1 MYGNCCHYMVNNDR
15 IWLLIGR
22 KLAGEASAEELR
34 ELEQLLRT
42 HPDIHF
48 PLQTLSDLWSRKS
61 SDSDTEL
68 ANAYS
73 LHLEKMRQAGIEPV
87 HIEAEHPN
95 DTAYLLEGSQKRR
108 HRKTLLY
115 SFITLAIL
123 LIAVWWYPSSRK
135 NIKEAQVLKA
145 SVSEVSTKFGS
156 KSKIV
161 LPDGSEVWLN
171 AGSKLTYDEQFGK
184 TIREVKLTGEA
195 FFDVVKNA
203 SKPFIIHASNVDI
216 KVLGTQFNVKSYPGE
231 RTTEA
236 ALIRGTIEV
245 SIRSRHQEKI
255 ILHPNEKIVVKNDT
269 ADSSAGVSKEAEK
282 TITEPIVTI
291 KKLTYQQKDSAIL
304 ETSWVENK
312 LIFQDESFG
321 ELAVKMERWYGV
333 SIQFKDR
340 SLQQIR
346 LTGTFEKETVYE
358 ALRALMITA
367 PFHFRIENNII
378 IISK

>member
-1 MYGNCCHYMVNNDR
+1 MYGSCCYYMVNDR

-22 KLAGEASAEELR
+22 KLAGEASAEELQ

-42 HPDIHF
+42 RPEIHF
-48 PLQTLSDLWSRKS
+48 PLQTLSDLWSRKFS
-61 SDSDTEL
+61 HVDTKLE
-68 ANAYS
+68 NAYAF
-73 LHLEKMRQAGIEPV
+73 HLEKMKQAGVEPG
-87 HIEAEHPN
+87 HADIEHPD
-95 DTAYLLEGSQKRR
+95 DTAYLLEGSRKRR
-108 HRKTLLY
+108 HRKTLLV
-115 SFITLAIL
+115 SLLTVGILVIAI
-123 LIAVWWYPSSRK
+123 WWYPSFQK
-135 NIKEAQVLKA
+135 NIKEPQLIKA

-184 TIREVKLTGEA
+184 TLREVKLTGEA
-195 FFDVVKNA
+195 FFDVVKNP
-203 SKPFIIHASNVDI
+203 SKPFVIHASNVDI

-245 SIRSRHQEKI
+245 SIRSRHLEKI
-255 ILHPNEKIVVKNDT
+255 ILHPNEKIVVQNDT
-269 ADSSAGVSKEAEK
+269 ADIKTTASKEPEKLIAE
-282 TITEPIVTI
+282 PMVTI

-312 LIFQDESFG
+312 LIFQDESFQ

-333 SIQFKDR
+333 NIQFKDR
-340 SLQQIR
+340 SVEQIR
-346 LTGTFEKETVYE
+346 LTGTFENETVYQ
-358 ALRALMITA
+358 ALRALTITA
-367 PFHFRIENNII
+367 PFHFKIENNII
-378 IISK
+378 TISK